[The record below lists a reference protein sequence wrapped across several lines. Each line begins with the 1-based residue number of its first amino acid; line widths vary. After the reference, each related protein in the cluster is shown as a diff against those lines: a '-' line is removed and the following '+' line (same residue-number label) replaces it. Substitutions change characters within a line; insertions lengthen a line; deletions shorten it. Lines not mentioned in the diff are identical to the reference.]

1 MILCRIHK
9 CTLESLKFYTIIDA
23 AHTTATGGYD
33 IDPERRYHLSGEF
46 AMLLSTLGNLLQQC
60 TNVDSLKNFLRFFC
74 HPLYPEKLYID
85 PNVYCDAKT
94 ASDVLLSL
102 TPMYI
107 NFIHHYLLQEIVD
120 KLGNDEC
127 KHHYQ
132 RYKQTFQRLVRKL
145 RHHPA
150 PVTDDNIEQCSS
162 QKRLQVSVDGDV
174 NRTTPQDMQTVQ
186 GAITQATGICQAGLV
201 YANQDPGNSVI
212 FNFLIPHSF
221 VELFNELCD
230 NDLTTLAC
238 AGITNIQVEELE
250 IAVIKTHT
258 TELKRVKGLSS
269 STARASR
276 EPVKPSSLEHHL
288 KERQDIP
295 SQERCD
301 LIAMVKMIS
310 DTQLNEVCSE
320 ELLLEF
326 SSCIHDWRTLAPFL
340 GMQDFYYDEFT
351 TRYPTVADQS
361 YQLLLY
367 WKRRMGK
374 SAIYHH
380 LLETVVLHGKTEE
393 VRALTQIPLRG
404 RLYVCVWVYEIYQS
418 FNSAISSDNLEE
430 QLRRRYSKHAKMS
443 ENNRMQVDARL
454 VQLKTN
460 SSDYLKELDYS
471 TRLDTVEEFGD
482 DVENISPK
490 EVMNI
495 IAAAKPGTCI
505 SITGPRGIGK
515 TTFITRMCN
524 FWALGCNLWQYKLL
538 FWIDLST
545 TRDKSPNDVSHLLR
559 SALSSMNSFTKTDL
573 RSVVTSVLQTK
584 GKNVLIVLDHF
595 SQQDNQLLSELLN
608 LELITVVVSSSH
620 AIKGTSFNVHVQ
632 MLGLTDRQISKLV
645 LHYYCNDHSRA
656 EHFLQYLSSVP
667 NFSNL
672 KRVPVYLVGLL
683 SVFHTTSTAHPPRT
697 LMTFLSCLAFTM
709 LNLPEDKQKQMTEH
723 IAHDSIPGVFI
734 KLASPTWS
742 LLRIICWMLFPR
754 SKSIFHK
761 TELVL
766 WPSLPPSLLRPVQ
779 VALPLRP
786 GEWLQLTQYP
796 LLNDFLASLHLHNQN
811 FSVMDTVKHLTAHKE
826 LQYFCLKTMS
836 HIHEEFKK
844 QKNDSYV
851 LALTL
856 YGYEDADTLEVST
869 AKAEIHNNTVT
880 ASTMW
885 SLTSAA
891 QEVVFTDCHFS
902 PPAALIL
909 SNIIGSA
916 ICVKYHRSEIMCA
929 RYVG

>member
-1 MILCRIHK
+1 MG
-9 CTLESLKFYTIIDA
+9 D
-23 AHTTATGGYD
+23 YD
-33 IDPERRYHLSGEF
+33 IDSEGRYHLSGKF
-46 AMLLSTLGNLLQQC
+46 SKLLSTLGNLLQQC
-60 TNVDSLKNFLRFFC
+60 TNVDSLKKFLRCFS
-74 HPLYPEKLYID
+74 HPLYPEKLYIE
-85 PNVYCDAKT
+85 PCVYCRAET
-94 ASDVLLSL
+94 ASDIIFSL
-102 TPMYI
+102 TPLYI
-107 NFIHHYLLQEIVD
+107 NFIHHGLLREIVD
-120 KLGNDEC
+120 NFGNDEC
-127 KHHYQ
+127 KNHYQ
-132 RYKQTFQRLVRKL
+132 NYEQTFERLVRKL

-150 PVTDDNIEQCSS
+150 PVTDDNIEQYSS
-162 QKRLQVSVDGDV
+162 QKRLKVSVDGDV

-186 GAITQATGICQAGLV
+186 EAITQATGIGQAGLV

-238 AGITNIQVEELE
+238 AGITNIQVEELD

-310 DTQLNEVCSE
+310 DTQLNEVCGE

-351 TRYPTVADQS
+351 TRYPRVADQS

-367 WKRRMGK
+367 WKRRVGK

-430 QLRRRYSKHAKMS
+430 QLRRRYSQHAKMS

-454 VQLKTN
+454 VQLNTN
-460 SSDYLKELDYS
+460 SSDIVKELDYS

-524 FWALGCNLWQYKLL
+524 FWALGCNSWRYKLL

-545 TRDKSPNDVSHLLR
+545 TRDQSVNDVSHLLW
-559 SALSSMNSFTKTDL
+559 SALSSMHTFRETDL
-573 RSVVTSVLQTK
+573 QSVVTSIVQTK
-584 GKNVLIVLDHF
+584 GENVLIILDHF
-595 SQQDNQLLSELLN
+595 SQQHSQLLSKLLS
-608 LELITVVVSSSH
+608 LKLITVVVSSSH
-620 AIKGTSFNVHVQ
+620 AVKGQHFNIHFQ
-632 MLGLTDRQISKLV
+632 MLGLTDRQISKVV
-645 LHYYCNDHSRA
+645 LHYYCSDCSRS

-667 NFSNL
+667 NFSHL
-672 KRVPVYLVGLL
+672 KRVPVYLLGLL
-683 SVFHTTSTAHPPRT
+683 SVFSNTSTAHPPWT
-697 LMTFLSCLAFTM
+697 LMTFLSYLALTM
-709 LNLPEDKQKQMTEH
+709 LNLSQDELQQIMEQ
-723 IAHDSIPGVFI
+723 
-734 KLASPTWS
+734 LASKSVPGIFLTLPPPTLS
-742 LLRIICWMLFPR
+742 LLQTICSILFR
-754 SKSIFHK
+754 TSKSIFHK
-761 TELVL
+761 TELIL
-766 WPSLPPSLLRPVQ
+766 WPTLPPSFVRPVQ
-779 VALPLRP
+779 VALPLRS

-796 LLNDFLASLHLHNQN
+796 LLKDFLASLHLHNQN
-811 FSVMDTVKHLTAHKE
+811 MPVMDTVKHLTAHKE
-826 LQYFCLKTMS
+826 LQYFCLKIMP
-836 HIHEEFKK
+836 HIHEEFRRQKK
-844 QKNDSYV
+844 DSYI
-851 LALTL
+851 LALTS
-856 YGYEDADTLEVST
+856 YGYEDADTLKVST
-869 AKAEIHNNTVT
+869 TRTEIHNNAVT
-880 ASTMW
+880 TWTMW

-891 QEVVFTDCHFS
+891 QEAVFTKCDFS
-902 PPAALIL
+902 PPAAMIL
-909 SNIIGSA
+909 SNSIGSGS
-916 ICVKYHRSEIMCA
+916 CVKYHRSEVIYA